1 MITTIVLNPAVDR
14 IYFVDDFEAGGLYR
28 VKEVLRS
35 AGGKGINVARVAKTL
50 GESVA
55 ALGFKAGQTGAW
67 LENQLVK
74 TGVLADFIE
83 VVGESRTNNNIIDRA
98 RNTETEVLEVG
109 PSILPK
115 DMDLFI
121 ELYERKIKN
130 SDIVILS
137 GGLPQGVSSDI
148 YKTLIEIA
156 RPCGVKTI
164 LDASG
169 EILRLGMEARPYMIK
184 PNLRE
189 LCALVNREL
198 KDIADV
204 AKVCRDIN
212 AGGIEVVLAS
222 MGEKGAVI
230 ASKDKCCLARVP
242 EIKAVNTIGSGD
254 SMVAGFAVGISRQY
268 SLEDA
273 FLLASACAVNNAQ
286 HAEIGVVDK
295 ASVDELVKN
304 VRLESIK

>member
-50 GESVA
+50 GEKVA

-67 LENQLVK
+67 LETQLVK
-74 TGVLADFIE
+74 SGVLADFIE
-83 VVGESRTNNNIIDRA
+83 VEGESRTNNNIIDRT
-98 RNTETEVLEVG
+98 RNTETEVLEIG

-115 DMDLFI
+115 DLDRFI
-121 ELYERKIKN
+121 ELYERKIKD

-137 GGLPQGVSSDI
+137 GGLPKGVSNDI
-148 YKTLIEIA
+148 YRTLIEIA
-156 RPCGVKTI
+156 RPCGVKTM

-169 EILRLGMEARPYMIK
+169 EVLRLGMEARPYMIK

-189 LCALVNREL
+189 LCTLVNRDL
-198 KDIADV
+198 KDIGDV

-212 AGGIEVVLAS
+212 AGGIEVVIAS

-230 ASKDKCCLARVP
+230 ASKGKCCLAWVP

-254 SMVAGFAVGISRQY
+254 SMVAGFAVGINRQY

-295 ASVDELVKN
+295 TSVEELVKDI
-304 VRLESIK
+304 RLENIQ